1 MNGILC
7 MNKPQQ
13 FTSFDVIGKLRGILH
28 MKRLG
33 HTGTLDP
40 MATGVLP
47 VLVGT
52 ATKACDILPNQDKT
66 YRAAVQ
72 FGRATDTLDIWG
84 TLTQQYPDM
93 HITEEQLRTVL
104 PDFVGEITQLP
115 PMYSAVS
122 VNGKRLYEL
131 ARKGETVERPSRMV
145 TVYDITLEAFDEV
158 QQTAVLTVACGKGTY
173 IRTLLSDIGQRLG
186 GDAVMTALTRTA
198 ACGYSLAQCLTFE
211 QVAAAVV
218 DGTIVD
224 KLLPTDS
231 LFFCLS
237 ETVFECGTGTNVL
250 QWCQAGSDKTAPDTG
265 RAGLLYCLW
274 IAKRLSRY
282 CICRQRKTGT
292 ANRETILTSL
302 FHVKQNHSENPNE
315 KRLYYD
321 AANIRRNSADCC
333 CTGHYLTVCISDI
346 GQF

>member
-28 MKRLG
+28 RKRLG

-84 TLTQQYPDM
+84 TLMQQYPDM
-93 HITEEQLRTVL
+93 HVTEEQLRAVL

-211 QVAAAVV
+211 QVAAAVA
-218 DGTIVD
+218 DGTIAD

-231 LFFCLS
+231 LFSAYPKLYLNAAQERMFCNGVKLDLTRLHRIQA
-237 ETVFECGTGTNVL
+237 EQDCYTVYGPQNGFL
-250 QWCQAGSDKTAPDTG
+250 
-265 RAGLLYCLW
+265 
-274 IAKRLSRY
+274 
-282 CICRQRKTGT
+282 GT
-292 ANRETILTSL
+292 AFADRE
-302 FHVKQNHSENPNE
+302 KQELRIG
-315 KRLYYD
+315 KR
-321 AANIRRNSADCC
+321 
-333 CTGHYLTVCISDI
+333 
-346 GQF
+346 F